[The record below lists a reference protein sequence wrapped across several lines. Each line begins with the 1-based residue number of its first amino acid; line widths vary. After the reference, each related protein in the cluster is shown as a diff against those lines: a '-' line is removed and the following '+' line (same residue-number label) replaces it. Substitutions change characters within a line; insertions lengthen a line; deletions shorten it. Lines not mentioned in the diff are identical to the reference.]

1 MHVEILR
8 GTTEKVQQ
16 PRKGKGEKEK
26 RNDSTKKS
34 DLEKAALIY
43 HLIEY
48 HPFLQ
53 RKKH

>member
-26 RNDSTKKS
+26 RNDKEKK
-34 DLEKAALIY
+34 IN
-43 HLIEY
+43 
-48 HPFLQ
+48 
-53 RKKH
+53 KKKVLTTRNSYKKMKKIDVKI